1 MGGGNCLLRLVNR
14 MSGSPER
21 SRALKLMVCV
31 NMVGV
36 NKPCCGKRGSVALA
50 EAIERG
56 VHDRGIALAVER
68 IHCFNKCHFG
78 PNMRIAPG
86 GEFLHGVSLEGVPKV
101 LDRLQLIAGR
111 ADQKQ
116 SVASSSNYPG
126 A

>member
-1 MGGGNCLLRLVNR
+1 MGGGDRIFRCNNL
-14 MSGSPER
+14 MPGPAER
-21 SRALKLMVCV
+21 RRTQKLMVCV

-56 VHDRGIALAVER
+56 VRNRGIALEVER

-86 GEFLHGVSLEGVPKV
+86 GEFLHGVSPDDIPKL
-101 LDRLQLIAGR
+101 LDRLEKMAGR
-111 ADQKQ
+111 ADRTQ
-116 SVASSSNYPG
+116 SGADGLVYPG